1 MDFIYEAE
9 RIYAADTDNKVIA
22 EVTFP
27 LKDGI
32 ATINHTFVDE
42 SLRGQGVAGQ
52 LVQAAAEQ
60 ILKAGN
66 QIAATC
72 PYAVSWFAKHTEY
85 QTVDTAAPQACM
97 SSGRH

>member
-9 RIYAADTDNKVIA
+9 RIYSADTDNKVIA

-72 PYAVSWFAKHTEY
+72 PYAVSWFAKHPEY
-85 QTVDTAAPQACM
+85 KVLNNPKASTCKVNV
-97 SSGRH
+97 